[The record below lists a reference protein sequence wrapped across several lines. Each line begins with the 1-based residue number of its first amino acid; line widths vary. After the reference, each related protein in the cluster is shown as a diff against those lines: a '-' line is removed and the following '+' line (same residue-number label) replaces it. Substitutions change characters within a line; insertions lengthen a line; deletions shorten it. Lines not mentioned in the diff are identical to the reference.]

1 MHLGLQLLKALWV
14 LLPLPLVLVVLDL
27 LLFLLGQLNLLPM
40 LAMGLDLCI
49 YLDHEQHN
57 LHLANEGMDH

>member
-1 MHLGLQLLKALWV
+1 MGAASLAIGAGGARSTAAHYIYIG
-14 LLPLPLVLVVLDL
+14 
-27 LLFLLGQLNLLPM
+27 LGQLNLLPM
-40 LAMGLDLCI
+40 LAMGLDLCL